1 MKYWILIG
9 LLLFGYSRDFS
20 NTPSDT
26 SFAIYR
32 LQDKRISAS
41 EVLDTPLAE
50 LELAEFPWLTANDL
64 SLYDISSHVMVL
76 RHKKRSDFLGSPM
89 DTPLGNKPF
98 VVVAGGERLYM
109 GYYRHP
115 ASSWAGMMP
124 SINSVADFMFGPA
137 IITIN
142 AWNFQGVDGRSD
154 PRLVSALKSSGL
166 YHGGIEVTL
175 QKVEVVSNRDS
186 AVLRADVTLVNRD
199 SEALWAPDYQK
210 MGTDTLVYFG
220 NGVLLEQDNH
230 RFMPRPELTTEITD
244 IWDFSNFVRLAPNE
258 RLQQTW
264 EIDNYPSLK
273 GEYLAGIR
281 FSSPLPWKKT
291 DVYKNGAR
299 IWLGA
304 TESNRISLVVP

>member
-1 MKYWILIG
+1 MKYWILMG
-9 LLLFGYSRDFS
+9 LLLFGCNRDFS
-20 NTPSDT
+20 NTSSDT

-32 LQDKRISAS
+32 LQDKSISAS

-50 LELAEFPWLTANDL
+50 LELAEFPWLTAGDL

-76 RHKKRSDFLGSPM
+76 RHKQRSDFLGSPM
-89 DTPLGNKPF
+89 DAPLSNKPF

-109 GYYRHP
+109 GYYCHP
-115 ASSWAGMMP
+115 ASSWAAMMP

-142 AWNFQGVDGRSD
+142 TWNSQDVDGRSD
-154 PRLVSALKSSGL
+154 PRLVSALKSSGI

-175 QKVEVVSNRDS
+175 QKVEMISNQDP
-186 AVLRADVTLVNRD
+186 AVLQAHVTLVNRD
-199 SEALWAPDYQK
+199 SEALWVPNYEK

-230 RFMPRPELTTEITD
+230 RFMPRPEHTLEITD
-244 IWDFSNFVRLAPNE
+244 IWDFSDFVRLAPNE

-273 GEYLAGIR
+273 GEYMAGLW

-291 DVYKNGAR
+291 DVYKDGAR
-299 IWLGA
+299 IWLG
-304 TESNRISLVVP
+304 TIESNRISVVVP